1 MWTSYDNKKYDLI
14 FRPIF
19 HEIPVLRHPK
29 TVLNSLIGD
38 VSVFKV
44 PTTLL
49 GSEFTLN
56 QSRIS
61 PKASLWFCTPSDLN
75 F

>member
-1 MWTSYDNKKYDLI
+1 MWTSYDNKKYGLI

-19 HEIPVLRHPK
+19 HEVPVLRCPK
-29 TVLNSLIGD
+29 TVLNSPIGD

-61 PKASLWFCTPSDLN
+61 PKASLWFCTLSNLN